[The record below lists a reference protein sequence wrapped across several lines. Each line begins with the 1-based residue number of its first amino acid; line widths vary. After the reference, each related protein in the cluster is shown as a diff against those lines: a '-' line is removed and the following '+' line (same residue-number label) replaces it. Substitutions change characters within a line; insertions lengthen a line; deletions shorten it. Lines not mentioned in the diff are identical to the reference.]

1 MSTQTK
7 ERTFLTES
15 EQNGVSEFIER
26 IKDKLRQ
33 NLLVVQ
39 LLGSKATG
47 DFDMESDIDLFILVS
62 MRDYSIMHNIAE
74 IAAEVDLKYDTNI
87 SPIIFS
93 VEEHNKNTYFETLFV
108 QNLRKDG
115 IPLYGKTEH

>member
-15 EQNGVSEFIER
+15 EQSGVSEFIER